1 MPGDPGATVV
11 TNARA
16 TYSTRAAAGATGTRH
31 SPLPLG
37 VAPRPLL
44 GERFMQNSGASRRGD
59 AKMYFA
65 VIGCREAHKPLSAL
79 GREKGGDGRLA
90 ISLLTQPSI
99 CAEVGRSTIT
109 QVKNADP
116 I

>member
-16 TYSTRAAAGATGTRH
+16 YYSTRAAAGATGARH

-44 GERFMQNSGASRRGD
+44 GEESLHNSGALRCGNAKLCSPD
-59 AKMYFA
+59 AADPGSMLK
-65 VIGCREAHKPLSAL
+65 VGCLWVPAL
-79 GREKGGDGRLA
+79 RC
-90 ISLLTQPSI
+90 I
-99 CAEVGRSTIT
+99 
-109 QVKNADP
+109 VKNAAPRPGHVLAGARNDDVA
-116 I
+116 IV